1 MQKLMK
7 ALAALMLTIATL
19 VVAGCVK
26 DPNNIN
32 VNENPGYDKP
42 VVETSPVRE
51 ITGTTVLGGGVVTSD
66 AGGEIIERGVCWDRQ
81 GNPTI
86 SGTHV
91 VAGTGLGTFTCEITG
106 LTPNT
111 TYHVRA
117 YAINSVGIG
126 YGEDMSF
133 TTVSHTY
140 VDLGLPSG
148 TLWAI
153 SNVGAEMPEA
163 YGYYFAWGEAQSK
176 SYYDWSSYQYSNG
189 GTYAEEWDQYIPYL
203 IKYCSNS
210 FYGHNGFTD
219 NLTILEAGDD
229 AATANWGDGW
239 RTPTDNE
246 WVELLAYCTHT
257 WTTRN
262 GIEGRLF
269 TAPNGNSLFL
279 PAAGRRDGGS
289 LEGVGRGGYYWSSTI
304 YSDNRGALS
313 FHFTYTDYYNMYG
326 DFRYYGQSFR
336 TVRSA
341 RQN

>member
-1 MQKLMK
+1 MQKLRK
-7 ALAALMLTIATL
+7 AIAAIMLTVTAL
-19 VVAGCVK
+19 VVEGCVK
-26 DPNNIN
+26 DPTNIN

-81 GNPTI
+81 SNPTV

-126 YGEDMSF
+126 YGEDLSF

-163 YGYYFAWGEAQSK
+163 YGYYFAWGETAPK
-176 SYYDWSSYQYSNG
+176 TTYNWSTYRYCNG
-189 GTYAEEWDQYIPYL
+189 DYHQLT
-203 IKYCSNS
+203 KYCSNAS
-210 FYGHNGFTD
+210 YGYNGFTD
-219 NLTILEAGDD
+219 NLTILQAGDD
-229 AATANWGDGW
+229 AATVNWGDGW
-239 RTPTDNE
+239 RTPTYDE
-246 WVELLAYCTHT
+246 WDELIAYCTQT

-262 GIEGRLF
+262 GVNGRLF

-279 PAAGRRDGGS
+279 PAAGHRYDGG
-289 LEGVGRGGYYWSSTI
+289 LNGVGSYGDYWSSTLDT
-304 YSDNRGALS
+304 DNPYDAWYFYFDSGGYGMS
-313 FHFTYTDYYNMYG
+313 YYG
-326 DFRYYGQSFR
+326 RYYGRSVR
-336 TVRSA
+336 PVRSA
-341 RQN
+341 GKN